1 MAKRESNTSSLEDAI
16 KRLLKVYKLSDKMIE
31 IDVVKAWPEVMG
43 PLIASKTEEV
53 QLKNSVLIVR
63 LNSSTLRQELS
74 YGKSMIIENM
84 NDHLGHSH
92 IKEVQLK

>member
-16 KRLLKVYKLSDKMIE
+16 KRLLKVYKLSDKMVE

-53 QLKNSVLIVR
+53 MLKNSVLIVR

-74 YGKSMIIENM
+74 YGKSRIIENM
-84 NDHLGHSH
+84 NSHLGHSY

>member
-1 MAKRESNTSSLEDAI
+1 MAKRESNTSSLEDTI

-53 QLKNSVLIVR
+53 LLKKSVLIVR

-74 YGKSMIIENM
+74 YGKSRIIENM
-84 NDHLGHSH
+84 NNHLGHNH
-92 IKEVQLK
+92 IKDVQLK